1 MGHTIRE
8 KSKLL
13 ARVKRIRGQ
22 VEGLERSLEAE
33 KGCEEVMQQI
43 VAIRGAMNAL
53 MAEVIDDHVRT
64 HIASPSITSNA
75 DRTQGADDLIAAVR
89 SYLK

>member
-8 KSKLL
+8 KTKLL
-13 ARVKRIRGQ
+13 ARVRRIRGQ
-22 VEGLERSLEAE
+22 VEGLERSLESE
-33 KGCEEVMQQI
+33 KGCDEVMQQI

-64 HIASPSITSNA
+64 HIASSAITSNA
-75 DRTQGADDLIAAVR
+75 ERTQGADDLIAAVR

>member
-8 KSKLL
+8 KNKLL

-22 VEGLERSLEAE
+22 VEGLERSLEGE
-33 KGCEEVMQQI
+33 KGCNEVLQQI
-43 VAIRGAMNAL
+43 VAIRGAVNGL
-53 MAEVIDDHVRT
+53 MAEVIDDHIRT

-75 DRTQGADDLIAAVR
+75 ERTQGADDLIEAVR
-89 SYLK
+89 LYLK

>member
-8 KSKLL
+8 KTKLL
-13 ARVKRIRGQ
+13 ARVRRIRGQ
-22 VEGLERSLEAE
+22 VEGLERSLESE
-33 KGCEEVMQQI
+33 RGCEEVMQQI

-53 MAEVIDDHVRT
+53 MAEVIDDHVRN
-64 HIASPSITSNA
+64 HIASSAITSSA
-75 DRTQGADDLIAAVR
+75 ERAQGADDLIAAVR